1 MITDVIHMFRQ
12 THSGKTRKEL
22 IDMKKRIKILFI
34 IYFILVLIYRALIY
48 FKIIPDSLILGGILA
63 FISFFVLIWFAI
75 WMFYEKEG
83 K

>member
-1 MITDVIHMFRQ
+1 
-12 THSGKTRKEL
+12 
-22 IDMKKRIKILFI
+22 MKKRIKILFI